1 MNITLRNASKTH
13 IFIHGMLSLALWVAV
28 MIGGFFAIVALIDY
42 AKTGVMPYLRMVI
55 RFGVGA
61 IVLQFSI
68 LMNML
73 AAAD

>member
-42 AKTGVMPYLRMVI
+42 AKTGVMPYPRMVI